1 MKNNKNIIGVK
12 NDPEEVKE
20 DALGDNII
28 RKYLPNARIIKYS
41 ELKNFNNIEDLL
53 PNEQSYCILLYESQ
67 PNSGHWTAIMRID
80 DNIEYFD
87 SYGNK
92 PDLPL
97 TWSKN
102 INASLGQS
110 IPYLSQLLN
119 KTNRN
124 VFYNDFQYQKENRD
138 IATCG
143 RHCIFRILCLTKNYY
158 NLKQYCNFIK
168 GLKYKSNES
177 YDDIVSYMINLIK

>member
-1 MKNNKNIIGVK
+1 MKKKEVIKGIK
-12 NDPEEVKE
+12 NDIEEVKE

-41 ELKNFNNIEDLL
+41 DLKNVMNIEDLL
-53 PNEQSYCILLYESQ
+53 PHEQSYCIILYESQ

-92 PDLPL
+92 PDFPL
-97 TWSKN
+97 TWSKD

-110 IPYLSQLLN
+110 IPYLSQLLD
-119 KTNRN
+119 KTPLD
-124 VFYNDFQYQKENRD
+124 VYFNDFQYQKENKD

-143 RHCIFRILCLTKNYY
+143 RHCIFRILCLTRNFYD
-158 NLKQYCNFIK
+158 LKQYCNFLK
-168 GLKYKSNES
+168 GLKHKSNES
-177 YDDIVSYMINLIK
+177 FDDIVSYMINLV